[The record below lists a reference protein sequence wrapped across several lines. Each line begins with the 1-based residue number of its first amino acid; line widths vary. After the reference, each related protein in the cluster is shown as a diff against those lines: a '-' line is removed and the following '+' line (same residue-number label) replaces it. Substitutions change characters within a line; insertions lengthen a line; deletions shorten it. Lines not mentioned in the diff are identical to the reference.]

1 MPRQILFLCT
11 GNYYRSRFAEELFN
25 HLARHAGLEWVA
37 TSRGLKPDPACNVGP
52 MSVHTK
58 KAMSCRG
65 LRLVEPVRFPVALTE
80 EDLSAA
86 DLVIALKEAEHRR
99 MLTRQF
105 PKWADRVRYWHVHD
119 LDLATGEEATAEI
132 EGLVV
137 ELIDSLRAEGRNNPI

>member
-25 HLARHAGLEWVA
+25 HLAKQAGLDWVA
-37 TSRGLKPDPACNVGP
+37 TSRGLAPDPAGNIG
-52 MSVHTK
+52 
-58 KAMSCRG
+58 AMSAHTVRAMAIRG
-65 LRLVEPVRFPVALTE
+65 VRPTEPVRFPMALCE
-80 EDLSAA
+80 EDLSLA

-105 PKWADRVRYWHVHD
+105 PDWPDRVRYWHVHD
-119 LDLATGEEATAEI
+119 LDLATGEQATAEI

-137 ELIDSLRAEGRNNPI
+137 ELLAFLREREQG

>member
-25 HLARHAGLEWVA
+25 HLAPQAGLDWVA
-37 TSRGLKPDPACNVGP
+37 TSRGLNPDPGCNIGP
-52 MSVHTK
+52 ISAHTRNAMSV
-58 KAMSCRG
+58 RG
-65 LRLVEPVRFPVALTE
+65 LRPAEPIRFPMALSE
-80 EDLSAA
+80 EDLTAA
-86 DLVIALKEAEHRR
+86 DMVIALKEAEHRR

-105 PKWADRVRYWHVHD
+105 PGWPDRVRYWHVHD

-137 ELIDSLRAEGRNNPI
+137 ELIDSLRAEMRE